1 MDEKI
6 TKIDELILSG
16 AMEVDSLSSSGDF
29 LYRFTDKL
37 KDLEP
42 DLYKDII
49 KKMYQEVLYLWE
61 TGFIS
66 MNISEENPVISL
78 THKAYDQKSIDALP
92 DFTRANLFFII
103 KSIEEHS

>member
-16 AMEVDSLSSSGDF
+16 AMEVDSLSSSGEF
-29 LYRFTDKL
+29 LYKFTDKL

-61 TGFIS
+61 IGFIS

-78 THKAYDQKSIDALP
+78 THKAYDQKSIDALQTLQGLIS
-92 DFTRANLFFII
+92 FL
-103 KSIEEHS
+103 

>member
-1 MDEKI
+1 MDEEI

-16 AMEVDSLSSSGDF
+16 AMEVDSLNSSGDF

-42 DLYKDII
+42 DIYKNII
-49 KKMYQEVLYLWE
+49 QKMYQEVLYLWE
-61 TGFIS
+61 IGFIS
-66 MNISEENPVISL
+66 MNISDDNPVINL
-78 THKAYDQKSIDALP
+78 TEKAYDQKSIDALP